1 MTRPRPDRTAEAS
14 GLALALPWPPSA
26 NRLWRSPNSGPL
38 RGRHLLSEAGR
49 RYKSNA
55 RAILDALNLDP
66 IPGRVAV
73 DMVAHPPDR
82 RRRDLD
88 NLLKIVLDSLKG
100 AAFGD
105 DHLIDRLSI
114 ERGEVEPGGLIRVRI
129 APM

>member
-1 MTRPRPDRTAEAS
+1 MTRPRPDRTVEAAA
-14 GLALALPWPPSA
+14 LALALPWPPSA
-26 NRLWRSPNSGPL
+26 NRIWRNYQSGKK
-38 RGRHLLSEAGR
+38 RGFPRLTTAAR
-49 RYKSNA
+49 NYKDSVQL
-55 RAILDALNLDP
+55 ILDALNLDP

-114 ERGEVEPGGLIRVRI
+114 ERGEVEPGGIIRVRI

>member
-1 MTRPRPDRTAEAS
+1 MTRRQPDAAEA
-14 GLALALPWPPSA
+14 GAELALALPWPPSA
-26 NRLWRSPNSGPL
+26 NMLWRSPNRGPL
-38 RGRHLLSEAGR
+38 RGRHLLSPAAR
-49 RYKSNA
+49 RYKDNT

-73 DMVAHPPDR
+73 ALVAHPPDR

-88 NLLKIVLDSLKG
+88 NLVKIVLDSLKG

-105 DHLIDRLSI
+105 DHLIDRISI
-114 ERGEVEPGGLIRVRI
+114 ERGDVEPGGLIRVRI